1 MPSAHERIYERM
13 ERLVQKLIA
22 KSKLGMPII
31 VEGRKDERSLRRLGI
46 EGNIL
51 CMKSAGVGFFDFI
64 ERVKPSREAIVL
76 TDFDWEGKQL
86 SLQLLKELT
95 SNRIKADDSFRKQ
108 FRALCRSEVRSVEE
122 LADYMERLRQ
132 IVVA

>member
-1 MPSAHERIYERM
+1 
-13 ERLVQKLIA
+13 
-22 KSKLGMPII
+22 
-31 VEGRKDERSLRRLGI
+31 
-46 EGNIL
+46 
-51 CMKSAGVGFFDFI
+51 MKSAGVGFFDFI

-76 TDFDWEGKQL
+76 TDFDLEGKQL

-95 SNRIKADDSFRKQ
+95 SNRIKADDCFRKQ
-108 FRALCRSEVRSVEE
+108 FGALCRSEVRSVEE

>member
-13 ERLVQKLIA
+13 ERLIQKLVA

-51 CMKSAGVGFFDFI
+51 CIKSAGVGFFDFI

-108 FRALCRSEVRSVEE
+108 FRSLCRSEVRSVEE
-122 LADYMERLRQ
+122 LADYVERLRQ